1 MRQLPETVDVIE
13 WALFSVP
20 VCMPEREAVHA
31 AVRDCATVGST
42 GRPGRVRPRGR
53 TETDE
58 KLKKPVEGVRKKPPP
73 TRKAPARGRYV
84 DEYAR
89 APR

>member
-1 MRQLPETVDVIE
+1 MRPPPETPDPVELRQLRIHSRSPRTAD
-13 WALFSVP
+13 ARVP
-20 VCMPEREAVHA
+20 TLN
-31 AVRDCATVGST
+31 CATADST

-53 TETDE
+53 AEMDD
-58 KLKKPVEGVRKKPPP
+58 KLKKPVEGVRKKAPPA
-73 TRKAPARGRYV
+73 RKAPARGRYV

>member
-1 MRQLPETVDVIE
+1 MRLPPEASDPVELQRLRIHSRSLRTAGVCVP
-13 WALFSVP
+13 AL
-20 VCMPEREAVHA
+20 
-31 AVRDCATVGST
+31 DCATADST

-53 TETDE
+53 TEMDD
-58 KLKKPVEGVRKKPPP
+58 KLKKPVEGVRKKNPPA
-73 TRKAPARGRYV
+73 RKAPARGRYV

>member
-1 MRQLPETVDVIE
+1 MRFPPETPDPVELQRLRIHSRSPRTAGACAP
-13 WALFSVP
+13 ALN
-20 VCMPEREAVHA
+20 CA
-31 AVRDCATVGST
+31 AADST

-53 TETDE
+53 AEMDD
-58 KLKKPVEGVRKKPPP
+58 KLKKPVEGIRKKTPPA
-73 TRKAPARGRYV
+73 RKAPARGRYV

>member
-1 MRQLPETVDVIE
+1 MRAPPETPDPAE
-13 WALFSVP
+13 SRRLRASSRPPRTADACAPAL
-20 VCMPEREAVHA
+20 
-31 AVRDCATVGST
+31 DCATVDTT
-42 GRPGRVRPRGR
+42 GRSGRVRPRGR
-53 TETDE
+53 AEADD
-58 KLKKPVEGVRKKPPP
+58 KLKKPVEGVRKKTPP

>member
-1 MRQLPETVDVIE
+1 
-13 WALFSVP
+13 
-20 VCMPEREAVHA
+20 
-31 AVRDCATVGST
+31 
-42 GRPGRVRPRGR
+42 VRPRGR
-53 TETDE
+53 AEADD
-58 KLKKPVEGVRKKPPP
+58 KLKKPVEGVRKKTPP